1 MKEARIKG
9 RIWVLLS
16 EDGSLLEDIDTDQI
30 YHNAFLHITDLKQMG
45 QHALGNLR
53 GWEDFPKKARAGD
66 ILVAGRNFGAGSS
79 RQQAVD
85 CFLALGLA
93 GIIAPSYSPIYFR
106 NAINS
111 GLPVLRS
118 RQLGELLTSRNL
130 ETGDVIEVHFDDGLG
145 INITKKVSFKVEP
158 MCQVQL
164 AIWQAGN
171 LFAFGR
177 KYPPQEC

>member
-1 MKEARIKG
+1 MKEAKIKG
-9 RIWVLLS
+9 KIWVLLG

-30 YHNAFLHITDLKQMG
+30 YHNAFLHITELKQMG

-53 GWEDFPKKARAGD
+53 GWEDFPSKAQPGD

-85 CFLALGLA
+85 CFIALGLA

-111 GLPVLRS
+111 GLPVLRCLELS
-118 RQLGELLTSRNL
+118 ELLAAGKL
-130 ETGDVIEVHFDDGLG
+130 ETGDVVEVHFTDGQG
-145 INITKKVSFKVEP
+145 INVTKNVSFKLEP
-158 MCQVQL
+158 MSQVQL

-177 KYPPQEC
+177 K

>member
-1 MKEARIKG
+1 MKEPKIKG
-9 RIWVLLS
+9 RTWILRR
-16 EDGSLLEDIDTDQI
+16 EDGSLMEDIDTDQI
-30 YHNAFLHITDLKQMG
+30 YHNAFLHITDLNQMG
-45 QHALGNLR
+45 QYALGNLK
-53 GWEDFPKKARAGD
+53 GWEDFPAKVRKGD

-85 CFLALGLA
+85 CFLALGLG

-118 RQLGELLTSRNL
+118 SRLPELVASGQLT
-130 ETGDVIEVHFDDGLG
+130 TGDILEINFVDGHG
-145 INITKKVSFKVEP
+145 FNVTKKVSFTVEP
-158 MCQVQL
+158 MSQVQL

-177 KYPPQEC
+177 K